1 MTRLRNRMPVI
12 PVRELEDAWLDPEF
26 TQAPD
31 ALDVLSRS
39 TGLPPD
45 AYPVSRL
52 VNKPNNDSQ
61 ALIQRVE

>member
-1 MTRLRNRMPVI
+1 M
-12 PVRELEDAWLDPEF
+12 VRELEDAWLDPEF
-26 TQAPD
+26 TQVPD

-39 TGLPPD
+39 TGLTPD